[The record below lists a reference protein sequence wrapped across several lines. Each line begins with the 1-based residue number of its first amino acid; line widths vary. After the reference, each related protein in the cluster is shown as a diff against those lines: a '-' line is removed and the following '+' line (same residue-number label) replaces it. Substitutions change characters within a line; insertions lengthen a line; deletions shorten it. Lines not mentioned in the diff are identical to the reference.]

1 MKCPACGSLENKVVD
16 SRLTRDGDA
25 IRRRRECLGCGVRF
39 TTYEYVERT
48 QVLVIKKDGRREPF
62 RREKMERGVAKACE
76 KRPIPRGAIEA
87 LLDRVERAIQTM
99 GQSEVESRQIGELV
113 IEELAHLDQIAYV
126 RFASVYRDF
135 RDVGDF
141 LSEMRRVLEKRARES
156 GREEEGEE

>member
-62 RREKMERGVAKACE
+62 RREKMDRGVTKACE
-76 KRPIPRGAIEA
+76 KRPIPRESVDA
-87 LLDRVERAIQTM
+87 LLDRVERAIQKM
-99 GQSEVESRQIGELV
+99 GQNEVESRQIGELV
-113 IEELAHLDQIAYV
+113 IDELAHLDQIAYV

-141 LSEMRRVLEKRARES
+141 LTEMKRVLDKQAQEGAR
-156 GREEEGEE
+156 REEDRG